1 MFEAPKAETSTTSAS
16 AAATSVPVDTSEKVR
31 YERAA
36 LRVSVDDM
44 SPAYLT
50 PQQKLA
56 SKKLY
61 LLITIELTVD
71 SLQWTNLIKLV
82 PHEKKL

>member
-1 MFEAPKAETSTTSAS
+1 VPKPESLTTSAN
-16 AAATSVPVDTSEKVR
+16 AATTSTPVDTSEKVR
-31 YERAA
+31 YERAP
-36 LRVSVDDM
+36 LRVSVEDK

-61 LLITIELTVD
+61 NLTIEILTVD
-71 SLQWTNLIKLV
+71 SLLWIN
-82 PHEKKL
+82 